1 MNWPL
6 AFDVILVALMLWLA
20 WRALHTNDL
29 FHAVILFIVLG
40 LLIALAWV
48 RLQAPDAALAE
59 AAIGA
64 GLAGAL
70 LLATLA
76 RLETQRDEAVT
87 AVNWLWSL
95 LWLGLLIGI
104 GLALLHIPAESEGL
118 MPIVMDAM
126 PQSGVEHPVTAVLL
140 NFRAFDTWL
149 ELAVLL
155 WAWLGQRGLGIE
167 RTLPLQTLSGE
178 VLPSVVKLLWPL
190 VLLVAAYL
198 LWRGAFAPGGAFQS
212 GAVLA
217 AGLVML
223 ILAQM
228 GLKTPHITQR
238 LLWVAGFWIFLA
250 VGLVGGVQTASFMGY
265 VPTQAGG
272 LILLIEVAAT
282 LSIAFI
288 LASMLSGETNKTE
301 AH

>member
-1 MNWPL
+1 
-6 AFDVILVALMLWLA
+6 
-20 WRALHTNDL
+20 
-29 FHAVILFIVLG
+29 
-40 LLIALAWV
+40 
-48 RLQAPDAALAE
+48 
-59 AAIGA
+59 
-64 GLAGAL
+64 
-70 LLATLA
+70 
-76 RLETQRDEAVT
+76 
-87 AVNWLWSL
+87 
-95 LWLGLLIGI
+95 
-104 GLALLHIPAESEGL
+104 
-118 MPIVMDAM
+118 MPVVMDAM
-126 PQSGVEHPVTAVLL
+126 PQAGVAHPVTAVLL

-155 WAWLGQRGLGIE
+155 WAWLAQRGLGTE
-167 RTLPLQTLSGE
+167 RTLPLQALSGE
-178 VLPSVVKLLWPL
+178 VLPFVVKLLWPL

-238 LLWVAGFWIFLA
+238 LLWVAGFWVFLA

-265 VPTQAGG
+265 VPAQAGA

-288 LASMLSGETNKTE
+288 LAWMLSGESNKME